1 MSILSNIFGMRRSL
15 KRNLVINISLALLFA
30 LALATA
36 ILVREFYE
44 HLRENVEL
52 GLIYEAAE
60 IAGQIDPRLDD
71 LGLAGDA
78 LRYRGDGGVYRYTVF
93 DHTGKAVVGSEESP
107 AIAPRLP
114 DLVSGVPQFIDLSA
128 TRRGVILRIRRHARD
143 WFVLVSIEAAVN
155 RTSQIPFLL
164 DELSENFYWII
175 LGLGAILGSIFLA
188 TRRSLRPLI
197 IISQQAH
204 DIGPKSTGTRL
215 STDNLP
221 SEIIP
226 LVGAVNGAF
235 DRLEKG
241 YRAQRDFSSN
251 VAHEVRTPLAVLRS
265 SIELIED
272 AEARDGLKQD
282 VRRLDQLFEQ
292 LIDLSRA
299 EALGPAS
306 FQPVDLHRIAVDVA
320 SDMASFAVQCGKSL
334 AVTGADPCP
343 VDGHAGLLS
352 IALANLVRNA
362 LSYSPEG
369 TEVEILVLDTNP
381 GWQVLDRGP
390 GVPEAQRSVLFQ
402 RFHRGA
408 AAPQQTKGSGI
419 GLAIVKSVADAHGA
433 TVTISQRPGGGSI
446 FTFEFTAYSVLR
458 FV

>member
-1 MSILSNIFGMRRSL
+1 VKLFTILFGDRPSLQRSL
-15 KRNLVINISLALLFA
+15 VFNIVLALVFLFA
-30 LALATA
+30 LVIA
-36 ILVREFYE
+36 ILIRESYE
-44 HLRENVEL
+44 HLRERTEL
-52 GLIYEAAE
+52 RLFLEAVE
-60 IAGQIDPRLDD
+60 IARQIDPASES
-71 LGLAGDA
+71 LGLDS
-78 LRYRGDGGVYRYTVF
+78 DGFRFRSEEGLYHYTVL
-93 DHTGKAVVGSEESP
+93 DQTGQAIVGGEQSD
-107 AIAPRLP
+107 AIAPVLP
-114 DLVSGVPQFIDLSA
+114 GLVAGQPQIFALSE
-128 TRRGVILRIRRHARD
+128 TRTGAILRTTRD
-143 WFVLVSIEAAVN
+143 QGEWFVLVSTHASGAGQN
-155 RTSQIPFLL
+155 QIMIFL
-164 DELSENFYWII
+164 DELSENAYFVLAGLIAV
-175 LGLGAILGSIFLA
+175 LGAVFLT
-188 TRRSLRPLI
+188 TRRTLRPLI

-204 DIGPKSTGTRL
+204 DIGPKSTGARL
-215 STDNLP
+215 STQNLP
-221 SEIIP
+221 SEIMP
-226 LVGAVNGAF
+226 LVAAVNGAF

-272 AEARDGLKQD
+272 AQVRDGLKQD

-306 FQPVDLHRIAVDVA
+306 FQPVDLHQIAVDVA

-343 VDGHAGLLS
+343 AEGHAGLLS

-390 GVPEAQRSVLFQ
+390 GVPEAQKSALFQ

-408 AAPQQTKGSGI
+408 ATPQQTKGSGI

-433 TVTISQRPGGGSI
+433 TVTISERPGGGSI
-446 FTFEFTAYSVLR
+446 FTFEFTA
-458 FV
+458 